1 MERRMPDPGS
11 GFWKE
16 TMALYT
22 RPLAALIDELQK
34 LPGIG
39 PKSAQRLAFHLLKQ
53 PAAHVGALAKA
64 LVDAKEQIK
73 FCSVCAN
80 LSADD
85 PCDICRNPSRDH
97 SQICVIAEARDLV
110 ALERTKEYKG
120 LYHVL
125 QGLVSPMDG
134 IGPEQLKVKELLS
147 RLSGAEAV
155 KEIILA
161 INPSVEGEATCLY
174 LSKLLKPVGIKT
186 TRIAFGLPI
195 GGDLEYADELTL
207 AKALEGRREI

>member
-1 MERRMPDPGS
+1 
-11 GFWKE
+11 
-16 TMALYT
+16 MALYT

-53 PAAHVGALAKA
+53 STASVGALAKA

-73 FCSVCAN
+73 FCSICSN
-80 LSADD
+80 LSAED
-85 PCDICRNPSRDH
+85 PCDLCRSPGRDQ
-97 SQICVIAEARDLV
+97 SQICVVAEARDLV
-110 ALERTKEYKG
+110 ALERTKEFKG

-134 IGPEQLKVKELLS
+134 IGPEQLKIKELLG
-147 RLSGAEAV
+147 RLSGRAPV
-155 KEIILA
+155 LEIILA
-161 INPSVEGEATCLY
+161 INPTIEGEATCLY
-174 LSKLLKPVGIKT
+174 LAKLLKPVGIKV

-207 AKALEGRREI
+207 ARALEGRREV